1 MGGRHRRK
9 VEPRCGSRTTA
20 ANRVAK
26 QPFAAPA
33 CLGKAARFD
42 EWFREVAADPVN
54 LLINRVPEA
63 G

>member
-1 MGGRHRRK
+1 
-9 VEPRCGSRTTA
+9 
-20 ANRVAK
+20 VAK